1 MALNDLIPCVLI
13 ANRGEIACRVI
24 RTCKAH
30 GIRTVAVFHDLDRF
44 APHVGEADV
53 AVEIFGE
60 PATQAYLDQAQI
72 IAAAKAEG
80 ATAIHPGY
88 GFLSENAG
96 FVEAVTTAGLA
107 FIGPHAKAIAAMGD
121 KIESKRLAKA
131 AGVNT
136 IPGTEDAVQD
146 GDEAVRVAAE
156 IGFPV
161 MLKASAGGGGKGMR
175 IARSEDEVREGFAAA
190 VSEAKVSFGD
200 DRVFIERYIEQPR
213 HIEIQVMG
221 DKHKN
226 VLHLMERECSIQRR
240 HQKIIE
246 EAPSPFIHAET
257 RAAMAAQAVALAAAV
272 GYDNAGTVEFIVD
285 KDQNFFFLEM
295 NTRLQVE
302 HPITEA
308 ITGQDLVELQLL
320 AAAGEA
326 LPITQEDIVIAGHA
340 IELRICA
347 EDPDQDFMPAIGT
360 LRKLTVPQD
369 VRFDTGVRQGD
380 AVSPAFDPMLAK
392 LIVHGA
398 TRAEAIAKA
407 IKALEEMVLL
417 GCTTNA
423 PYLARIL
430 RHKAFQAGE
439 TTTAFVADYA
449 DDLAAP
455 VYEGAQLQALLAAAA
470 LGQPAFQRL
479 RAAPGPA
486 PTIGAWRP

>member
-1 MALNDLIPCVLI
+1 MALSDLISSVLI
-13 ANRGEIACRVI
+13 ANRGEIACRVM
-24 RTCKAH
+24 RSCKAH
-30 GIRTVAVFHDLDRF
+30 GVRTVAVFHDLDRF
-44 APHVGEADV
+44 APHVAMADV

-60 PATQAYLDQAQI
+60 PASQAYLDQTQI
-72 IAAAKAEG
+72 LQAALQNG

-96 FVEAVTTAGLA
+96 FVAAVAAAGLT

-136 IPGTEDAVQD
+136 IPGSEDAVAD
-146 GDEAVRVAAE
+146 GDEALKVAAE

-175 IARSEDEVREGFAAA
+175 IARSEADVREGFAAA
-190 VSEAKVSFGD
+190 VSEAQVSFGD

-213 HIEIQVMG
+213 HIEIQIMG
-221 DKHKN
+221 DKHGH

-246 EAPSPFIHAET
+246 EAPSPFISAAT

-272 GYDNAGTVEFIVD
+272 DYDNAGTVEFIVD

-320 AAAGEA
+320 AAAGEP
-326 LPITQEDIVIAGHA
+326 LPITQADVGMVGHA

-347 EDPDQDFMPAIGT
+347 EDPDQGFMPAIGT
-360 LRKLTVPQD
+360 LRKLIVPAD
-369 VRFDTGVRQGD
+369 VRFDSGVVEGD

-392 LIVHGA
+392 LIVHGQ

-407 IKALEEMVLL
+407 VKALGDMVLL

-430 RHKAFQAGE
+430 RHPAFIAGE
-439 TTTAFVADYA
+439 TTTGFVVDHAN
-449 DDLAAP
+449 DLAAP
-455 VYEGAQLQALLAAAA
+455 IYAGDERIAVLAAAA
-470 LGQPAFQRL
+470 LAQPAFKRL
-479 RAAPGPA
+479 AAAPGPA
-486 PTIGAWRP
+486 RTIGAWRP